1 MTEMK
6 IDWGSNCFNCGHHE
20 AIVKSTASKIGLF
33 HNGDDVECCN
43 CGNKGVID
51 CNGEDTDI
59 NWDEG
64 LSEELPFEIAQSLK
78 EVS

>member
-1 MTEMK
+1 MIEMK
-6 IDWGSNCFNCGHHE
+6 IDWGCDYFNCGHHE
-20 AIVKSTASKIGLF
+20 AIVKSTVSKTGLF
-33 HNGDDVECCN
+33 HDGDDVECCN
-43 CGNKGVID
+43 CGNKGVMD

-64 LSEELPFEIAQSLK
+64 LSENLPSEISQSLK